1 MNNIDEL
8 QQLSPSSPV
17 QRERREY
24 QIEPSTIDTTP
35 CPSDADIEMLSAIEY
50 LRDFFKPNSNWGF
63 DSTQVPAPMQHRPT
77 PFHPPSGLSHLA
89 RYDSMGIS
97 SPVGSHLGHFSH
109 MPAILYNGMN
119 DNAMHDY
126 AQQASSTHRRGSF
139 ELHSGS
145 HPKSTKLSRTYRYD
159 PIRRHGSRQGSAR
172 ASITAARATRPPET
186 FSQTSGLAIGIDGG
200 SPTSWTPPLSL
211 DISSTLLHPS
221 RGREIFWTPGDDE
234 MENEVSPGS
243 QELSA
248 VVLVGKVFDTSAGQI
263 FYHED
268 LEPSLEKQLGNTSG
282 SGRKSNSQA
291 DGEASV
297 KPIALPYGPS
307 SPPPPPPPES
317 WCSLPTQ
324 CTSKRREEEQPL
336 RCPWGGVRYGVNGEV
351 LPCTLTSND
360 VKYGKV
366 LQHWAW
372 QHVTNEAS
380 AIRRGIISMDNAQ
393 IVDTQEKLDGAVFHL
408 GLCPNPQC
416 WNESQMRLSSNK
428 PGVIATHLKTHEECK
443 RFFPGTIAKWT
454 GYKEMRR
461 LLGYV
466 YPLLPMASDVLPVG
480 GRVHSPPDLFLL
492 ELAL

>member
-17 QRERREY
+17 QRERRCLLLNTSEIFSNPIPIGVLI
-24 QIEPSTIDTTP
+24 Q
-35 CPSDADIEMLSAIEY
+35 
-50 LRDFFKPNSNWGF
+50 LRFQHLCNI
-63 DSTQVPAPMQHRPT
+63 VPLRFILRVA
-77 PFHPPSGLSHLA
+77 FHLA

-97 SPVGSHLGHFSH
+97 SPVGPFLPHASD
-109 MPAILYNGMN
+109 LYNGMN

-126 AQQASSTHRRGSF
+126 AQQASSTHRRGS
-139 ELHSGS
+139 
-145 HPKSTKLSRTYRYD
+145 LSYIQVAI
-159 PIRRHGSRQGSAR
+159 PSQPSCQGHTDMILLGDTVLAK

-263 FYHED
+263 LRRD

-291 DGEASV
+291 DGEASRGGAA
-297 KPIALPYGPS
+297 PAL
-307 SPPPPPPPES
+307 
-317 WCSLPTQ
+317 SL
-324 CTSKRREEEQPL
+324 
-336 RCPWGGVRYGVNGEV
+336 GGVRYGVNGEV

-428 PGVIATHLKTHEECK
+428 PGVIGL
-443 RFFPGTIAKWT
+443 I
-454 GYKEMRR
+454 
-461 LLGYV
+461 
-466 YPLLPMASDVLPVG
+466 
-480 GRVHSPPDLFLL
+480 
-492 ELAL
+492 